1 MQEGAALLT
10 DPDDGDRVS
19 EILVNGC
26 LGHIYVPDDPENFTV
41 ITWIDEPK
49 NAFFSIHAFQTRG
62 FLIGLCQLL
71 KMRRFQYTGS
81 AKRRFGLKIGTELP
95 QMLLRYPIIT
105 NW

>member
-49 NAFFSIHAFQTRG
+49 TR
-62 FLIGLCQLL
+62 F
-71 KMRRFQYTGS
+71 FQYMHS
-81 AKRRFGLKIGTELP
+81 RREDS
-95 QMLLRYPIIT
+95 LLDCV
-105 NW
+105 NC